1 MMRKIAVLGLVLMLT
16 GCAAAG
22 EGGQLYQGMAING
35 EAEDRSVTVCALT
48 LDDQGR
54 IARVLWD
61 AQEGP
66 DSKRQLGD
74 RYGMKAA
81 SPIGREWHQQVAA
94 LEEYAVGKTPQQVT
108 SMALTDYGAP
118 AVEELTSSCTISV
131 AGFLKAMEAAVSG
144 K

>member
-1 MMRKIAVLGLVLMLT
+1 MKKFVPLALILLLT
-16 GCAAAG
+16 GCSSGATA
-22 EGGQLYQGMAING
+22 ESRLGMAING
-35 EAEDRSVTVCALT
+35 EGEDRSVTVCALT

-74 RYGMKAA
+74 RYGMKSA

-94 LEEYAVGKTPQQVT
+94 LEEYAAGKTPAQLAG
-108 SMALTDYGAP
+108 MALNDRGAP
-118 AVEELTSSCTISV
+118 TAEELTSSCTISV
-131 AGFLKAMEAAVSG
+131 APLLEALEAAMEQ
-144 K
+144 

>member
-1 MMRKIAVLGLVLMLT
+1 MKKFVPLALILLLT
-16 GCAAAG
+16 GCSAAG
-22 EGGQLYQGMAING
+22 AGAEPRLGMAING
-35 EAEDRSVTVCALT
+35 EGEDRSVTVCALT

-61 AQEGP
+61 AQEGS

-94 LEEYAVGKTPQQVT
+94 LEEYAAGKTPAQLAG
-108 SMALTDYGAP
+108 MALNDRGAP
-118 AVEELTSSCTISV
+118 TAEELTSSCTISV
-131 AGFLKAMEAAVSG
+131 APLLEALEAAMEQ
-144 K
+144 

>member
-1 MMRKIAVLGLVLMLT
+1 MKKFVPLALILLLT
-16 GCAAAG
+16 GCSSG
-22 EGGQLYQGMAING
+22 ETAEPRLGMAING
-35 EAEDRSVTVCALT
+35 EGEDRSVTVCALT

-94 LEEYAVGKTPQQVT
+94 LEEYAAGKTPAQLAG
-108 SMALTDYGAP
+108 MALNDRGAP
-118 AVEELTSSCTISV
+118 TAEELTSSCTISV
-131 AGFLKAMEAAVSG
+131 APLLEALEVAMEQ
-144 K
+144 